1 MMLEEISN
9 VSLFWVVMSFSSTLI
24 WEAQLPIYFYLSP
37 IKYTTR
43 MFRFARKHPKVRR
56 QQKENSIE
64 TDSLNFMGFEQ
75 TSHHVSKCLSLLA
88 SGN

>member
-1 MMLEEISN
+1 MLEEISN
-9 VSLFWVVMSFSSTLI
+9 VSLSLVMSFSFTLI

-37 IKYTTR
+37 VKYTAR
-43 MFRFARKHPKVRR
+43 MFRFAKKHPKVRR
-56 QQKENSIE
+56 QKENSIE